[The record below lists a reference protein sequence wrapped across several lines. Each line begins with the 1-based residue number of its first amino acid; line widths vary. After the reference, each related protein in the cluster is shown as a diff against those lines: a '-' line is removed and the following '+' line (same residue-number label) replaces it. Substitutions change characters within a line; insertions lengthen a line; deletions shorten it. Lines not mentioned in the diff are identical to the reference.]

1 MVSYDTWSVV
11 TTVVSYDTCGGV
23 VTTVVSYDT
32 SRCRATAVS
41 CDGPEVS
48 YDGLGGV
55 VRRTTH
61 SCDVV
66 QEKYVTRM
74 NSQFHFCGGGNFPPP
89 PLCGAL
95 FIFTTINLCR

>member
-1 MVSYDTWSVV
+1 M

-48 YDGLGGV
+48 YDGGVSTFAGRRSARPRKFLWGGIGGLSDAARPV
-55 VRRTTH
+55 TT
-61 SCDVV
+61 
-66 QEKYVTRM
+66 T
-74 NSQFHFCGGGNFPPP
+74 
-89 PLCGAL
+89 
-95 FIFTTINLCR
+95 

>member
-1 MVSYDTWSVV
+1 M

-89 PLCGAL
+89 PLCGTL
-95 FIFTTINLCR
+95 LIFTTINLCR

>member
-1 MVSYDTWSVV
+1 M
-11 TTVVSYDTCGGV
+11 TTVVSYDTW
-23 VTTVVSYDT
+23 
-32 SRCRATAVS
+32 RCRDDGSVVRHLQVSCDAVS

-48 YDGLGGV
+48 YDGGV

-66 QEKYVTRM
+66 LEKYVTRM

-89 PLCGAL
+89 PLCGEH
-95 FIFTTINLCR
+95 FVIITTINLCR